1 MVQVESEAIAEI
13 AYDASKST
21 MFVRFVHGDDWYSYF
36 VVPERTYRAFVAAE
50 SHGHFFQEHIR
61 DRFPCRRGR

>member
-21 MFVRFVHGDDWYSYF
+21 MFVRFVHGDWYRYF
-36 VVPERTYRAFVAAE
+36 VVPERTYQAFVAAE
-50 SHGHFFQEHIR
+50 SHGSFFQDHIR
-61 DRFPCRRGR
+61 DHFPYRRGR